1 MITFFQWLVVL
12 ASGYQ
17 VSEALFNNN
26 QLGDKIFNWGGSS
39 LGEQGDGVVKFYLS
53 WHAVLHTDILAVQ
66 KIIGTVNGWILE
78 RV

>member
-26 QLGDKIFNWGGSS
+26 QLGDKNVFGY
-39 LGEQGDGVVKFYLS
+39 F
-53 WHAVLHTDILAVQ
+53 DI
-66 KIIGTVNGWILE
+66 
-78 RV
+78 RFDFS

>member
-53 WHAVLHTDILAVQ
+53 
-66 KIIGTVNGWILE
+66 E

>member
-39 LGEQGDGVVKFYLS
+39 LGEQGDGLDFIRSESHGSGFRVCVHGGFK
-53 WHAVLHTDILAVQ
+53 
-66 KIIGTVNGWILE
+66 TVWLFC
-78 RV
+78 